1 MNIYKVNYKVP
12 NGVIVKSYEFIS
24 NNREELKE
32 KYPTGRI
39 ITELIRFGFV
49 KYNENLLIDIDGNYN
64 SIFESDILRLSYIKN
79 YIITQNRNKKLESI
93 LNEHI

>member
-1 MNIYKVNYKVP
+1 MP

>member
-1 MNIYKVNYKVP
+1 MP

-32 KYPTGRI
+32 KYP
-39 ITELIRFGFV
+39 TELIRFGFV

>member
-1 MNIYKVNYKVP
+1 MP

-32 KYPTGRI
+32 KFPTGRI
-39 ITELIRFGFV
+39 VSELVKSGFV
-49 KYNENLLIDIDGNYN
+49 NYNENLLVDIDGNYN